1 MQKEVEDNHPETKLI
16 KGDIRNIKEEDFPDN
31 IDGIIGGPPCQS
43 WSEAG
48 ALRGIDDARG
58 QLFFEYILMCLV
70 LLCSMSY
77 AWFTASESSS
87 ENVIKSGFFAL
98 DIDVRD
104 QNDDSVS
111 VVGNPDGTHTCNF
124 TNAGTYT
131 ITLKMTGDTTASKGY
146 CELSISSVAEKMQT
160 EPISKDA
167 SVGVEKLTFTIVTTE
182 ENTVVVFE
190 PKWGISASSDISHN
204 STHTFG
210 EDSPTP

>member
-1 MQKEVEDNHPETKLI
+1 MKNIFSSKNKKRSEKL
-16 KGDIRNIKEEDFPDN
+16 FS
-31 IDGIIGGPPCQS
+31 QS
-43 WSEAG
+43 MLISV
-48 ALRGIDDARG
+48 
-58 QLFFEYILMCLV
+58 FSILMCFV

-104 QNDDSVS
+104 ETGGTVS
-111 VVGNPDGTHTCNF
+111 VVDNANGTHTCKF
-124 TNAGTYT
+124 IDAGTYT

-160 EPISKDA
+160 KPISKDA
-167 SVGVEKLTFTIVTTE
+167 SVGVEEFTFKIVVKA
-182 ENTVVVFE
+182 NTVVEFE
-190 PKWGISASSDISHN
+190 PKWGISAAADISHN
-204 STHTFG
+204 STHTFD